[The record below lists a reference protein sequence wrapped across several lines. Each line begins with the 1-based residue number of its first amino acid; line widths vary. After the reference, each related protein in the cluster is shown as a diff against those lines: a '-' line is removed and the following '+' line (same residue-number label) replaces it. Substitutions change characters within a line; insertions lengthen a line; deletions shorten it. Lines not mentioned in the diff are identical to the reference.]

1 MGIGKEVREADVQ
14 TSREV
19 RSEWEQRPSLRDTE
33 EELEEDS
40 VRKVNK
46 SKT

>member
-1 MGIGKEVREADVQ
+1 MGIGKEVREAEVQ

-33 EELEEDS
+33 AELEEDS